1 MINYKYSLT
10 EALNNSSSS
19 TSIGHHKR
27 SNSVHLQQSSPQQQ
41 LHPIFERKN
50 SQGSSVVSLSD
61 RSITS
66 PISSLPTTPQDHQN
80 STTIRQRMSEPIIDL
95 NKITEEY
102 NNCQR
107 RLSIASMKKANESL
121 VHWCQ
126 FLQEEEDT
134 RFYSQELNQDGLNSS
149 SSATNLPI
157 TSEILLESFNE
168 HKDDDN
174 NNKQEGEGEDK
185 KEEMPRKHNN
195 IQLIRTLSRIT
206 RKNSLSM
213 LKSSRK
219 STASV

>member
-19 TSIGHHKR
+19 SSIGHHKR

-41 LHPIFERKN
+41 LHPTFERKN
-50 SQGSSVVSLSD
+50 SQESSVVSLSD

-80 STTIRQRMSEPIIDL
+80 TTIRQRMSEPIIDL

-126 FLQEEEDT
+126 FYK
-134 RFYSQELNQDGLNSS
+134 RRK
-149 SSATNLPI
+149 
-157 TSEILLESFNE
+157 ILDFI
-168 HKDDDN
+168 HKN
-174 NNKQEGEGEDK
+174 
-185 KEEMPRKHNN
+185 
-195 IQLIRTLSRIT
+195 
-206 RKNSLSM
+206 
-213 LKSSRK
+213 
-219 STASV
+219 

>member
-1 MINYKYSLT
+1 M
-10 EALNNSSSS
+10 
-19 TSIGHHKR
+19 
-27 SNSVHLQQSSPQQQ
+27 
-41 LHPIFERKN
+41 
-50 SQGSSVVSLSD
+50 VSLSD

-80 STTIRQRMSEPIIDL
+80 TTIRQRMSEPIIDL

-149 SSATNLPI
+149 SSVTNLPI

-168 HKDDDN
+168 HKDDDD

-195 IQLIRTLSRIT
+195 IQLIRNLSRIT

-213 LKSSRK
+213 IKSSRK

>member
-19 TSIGHHKR
+19 SSIGHHKR

-41 LHPIFERKN
+41 LHPTFERKN
-50 SQGSSVVSLSD
+50 SQESSVVSLSD

-80 STTIRQRMSEPIIDL
+80 TTIRQRMSEPIIDL

-149 SSATNLPI
+149 SSVTNLPI

-168 HKDDDN
+168 HKDDDD

-195 IQLIRTLSRIT
+195 IQLIRNLSRIT